1 MAHPSKPVS
10 NIAGMGAELPTT
22 VPIDGKLFPAVRA
35 GKSVDCFSLHQIQV
49 AVPPLVP
56 AGIAAEPFPF
66 PARGLFDESAAL
78 LTNGLCLRCG
88 QTVPPAER
96 FHGVDG
102 KAQLA
107 GYASIPRPLPA
118 QGNDLSFLFVLH
130 KGHLLKIWFSG
141 VTGQKGYR

>member
-1 MAHPSKPVS
+1 MALTSEPVS
-10 NIAGMGAELPTT
+10 NVAGMGTKLP
-22 VPIDGKLFPAVRA
+22 VAVSVDGKLFPAGRA
-35 GKSVDCFSLHQIQV
+35 GEGVDRFPLHQIQV

-56 AGIAAEPFPF
+56 AGIAAEPLPL
-66 PARGLFDESAAL
+66 PAGDLFDGSAAL

-107 GYASIPRPLPA
+107 GYAAVSCPIPA
-118 QGNDLSFLFVLH
+118 
-130 KGHLLKIWFSG
+130 
-141 VTGQKGYR
+141 